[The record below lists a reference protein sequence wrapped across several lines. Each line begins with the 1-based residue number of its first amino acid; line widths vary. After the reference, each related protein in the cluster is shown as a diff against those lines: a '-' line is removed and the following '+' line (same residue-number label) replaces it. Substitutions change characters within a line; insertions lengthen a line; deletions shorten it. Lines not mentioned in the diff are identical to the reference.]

1 MEGERKETRPVRPE
15 GAETRKRMLKPAEQ
29 QLIDLLREVGYG
41 TLSNIVIRSGE
52 LQLTPRPKARR
63 NFRLGRPELGGHM
76 RPIGEDFQ
84 LKAQHVDLIER
95 LRRIRDGV
103 VVSID
108 VQDGLPMNLVV
119 EEDLIV

>member
-1 MEGERKETRPVRPE
+1 MEGERRETRPARPD
-15 GAETRKRMLKPAEQ
+15 GAETHKRMLKPAEQ

-52 LQLTPRPKARR
+52 VQLTPRPKARR
-63 NFRLGRPELGGHM
+63 NFRLGRPELGRHM

-95 LRRIRDGV
+95 LRRVHNGV

-119 EEDLIV
+119 EEDVIV